1 MTSPLSRQVVTRW
14 THSCADTSMRTFAT
28 DLSCCQLEQRL
39 TPLKPRSRAAI
50 GSMAAHS
57 STPQVKMPSS
67 FEHLRDFIRHRMRM
81 AHIYQPVMIKELIT
95 HGGRASI
102 RDIAA
107 AFLARDASQLE
118 YYEQITKDMPGKVL
132 AKHGIVERDGKDY
145 RLSTDPSSLSSEE
158 QDELARL
165 CDEAISAYLQ
175 KRGTAVYDHRRAAL
189 GYLSGSLRYEVL
201 KRAGFRCEL
210 CGISAD
216 ERAIEVDHILPR
228 KHGGEDDLTNLQA
241 LCFKCNAN
249 KGARDDED
257 FRKIREGLNAR
268 LSGCVFCELQADR
281 VIASNALAL
290 AIRDNYPVTELHT
303 LVIPKRHAA
312 TFFELF
318 EPERRAISQLLDEVR
333 ADIVKKDATASGF
346 NIGMNSGETAGQTI
360 DHAHVHLIPRRKGD
374 VREPRGGVRGVI
386 PGKAAY

>member
-1 MTSPLSRQVVTRW
+1 
-14 THSCADTSMRTFAT
+14 
-28 DLSCCQLEQRL
+28 
-39 TPLKPRSRAAI
+39 
-50 GSMAAHS
+50 
-57 STPQVKMPSS
+57 
-67 FEHLRDFIRHRMRM
+67 
-81 AHIYQPVMIKELIT
+81 MIKELLT
-95 HGGRASI
+95 SGGKSSI
-102 RDIAA
+102 RNIAA

-132 AKHGIVERDGKDY
+132 AKHGLVERDGKDY
-145 RLSTDPSSLSSEE
+145 RLTTDTSSLSSEE
-158 QDELARL
+158 RDELVRL
-165 CDEAISAYLQ
+165 CDEAISTYLQ
-175 KRGTAVYDHRRAAL
+175 KRGAAVYDHRRAAL

-228 KHGGEDDLTNLQA
+228 KHGGTDERTNLQA

-257 FRKIREGLNAR
+257 LRKIREGLNAR

-303 LVIPKRHAA
+303 LVIPKRHAP

-318 EPERRAISQLLDEVR
+318 EPERRAINQLLDEVR
-333 ADIVKKDATASGF
+333 TDIMKKDALVRGF

-360 DHAHVHLIPRRKGD
+360 AHAHVHLIPRRQGD
-374 VREPRGGVRGVI
+374 VQEPRGGVRGVI
-386 PGKAAY
+386 PAKAVY

>member
-1 MTSPLSRQVVTRW
+1 MGAWPTIPQSQ
-14 THSCADTSMRTFAT
+14 
-28 DLSCCQLEQRL
+28 
-39 TPLKPRSRAAI
+39 
-50 GSMAAHS
+50 
-57 STPQVKMPSS
+57 QVKVASS
-67 FEHLRDFIRHRMRM
+67 FEHLREFIRKRMRM
-81 AHIYQPVMIKELIT
+81 AHIYQPVMIKELLT

-145 RLSTDPSSLSSEE
+145 RLSADPSSLSSEE
-158 QDELARL
+158 RDELTRL
-165 CDEAISAYLQ
+165 CDEAISTYLQ
-175 KRGTAVYDHRRAAL
+175 KRGTAVYDHRRTAL

-228 KHGGEDDLTNLQA
+228 KHGGQDDQTNLQA

-249 KGARDDED
+249 KGARDDQD
-257 FRKIREGLNAR
+257 FRIIREGLNAR
-268 LSGCVFCELQADR
+268 QSGCMFCEVQADR
-281 VIASNALAL
+281 VIASNALAV

-303 LVIPKRHAA
+303 LVIPKRHAV
-312 TFFELF
+312 TFFDLF
-318 EPERRAISQLLDEVR
+318 EPERRAINQLLDEVR
-333 ADIVKKDATASGF
+333 TDITEKDALVSGF

-360 DHAHVHLIPRRKGD
+360 DHAHVHLIPRRQGD
-374 VREPRGGVRGVI
+374 VQEPRGGVRGVI

>member
-1 MTSPLSRQVVTRW
+1 
-14 THSCADTSMRTFAT
+14 
-28 DLSCCQLEQRL
+28 
-39 TPLKPRSRAAI
+39 
-50 GSMAAHS
+50 MA
-57 STPQVKMPSS
+57 SS
-67 FEHLRDFIRHRMRM
+67 FETPSRFHPKRMRM
-81 AHIYQPVMIKELIT
+81 SHIYQPVMIRELLRS
-95 HGGRASI
+95 GGKASI
-102 RDIAA
+102 RNIAA

-132 AKHGIVERDGKDY
+132 GKHGIVQRDGDEY
-145 RLSTDPSSLSSEE
+145 RLTIDPSSLSPKER
-158 QDELARL
+158 DELVRL
-165 CDEAISAYLQ
+165 CDEAINAYLQ
-175 KRGTAVYDHRRAAL
+175 KRGTAAYDHRRAAL

-257 FRKIREGLNAR
+257 FRVIREGINAR
-268 LSGCVFCELQADR
+268 QSGCIFCELPADR
-281 VIASNALAL
+281 IIASNTLAF
-290 AIRDNYPVTELHT
+290 AIRDNYPVTQLHT

-312 TFFELF
+312 TFFDLF
-318 EPERRAISQLLDEVR
+318 EPERRAINQLLDEIRVE
-333 ADIVKKDATASGF
+333 IMKKDASVSGF
-346 NIGMNSGETAGQTI
+346 NIGMNSGDAAGQTI
-360 DHAHVHLIPRRKGD
+360 GHAHVHLIPRRQGD
-374 VREPRGGVRGVI
+374 VQDPRGGVRGVI